1 MAKVECDLE
10 DVMKET
16 YENLDPGL
24 LLASIGKNGEN
35 NIMTIGWGLI
45 GVLFRKPTFIV
56 AVRKSR
62 HTYKL
67 LNETGVFTV
76 NVPGEGMAEA
86 LDFCGTKSGRDVD
99 KFKEMNLTAKKGKT
113 VEAPIIEE
121 CTIHFECKVMATT
134 DVTEANTTK
143 DVLESVYPNKNFHRL
158 YYGEITKIYGNEI

>member
-1 MAKVECDLE
+1 MANVECDIE
-10 DVMKET
+10 NVMEET
-16 YENLDPGL
+16 YKNLDPGL

-62 HTYKL
+62 YSYKL

-86 LDFCGTKSGRDVD
+86 VDFCGTKSGRDYD
-99 KFKEMNLTAKKGKT
+99 KF
-113 VEAPIIEE
+113 
-121 CTIHFECKVMATT
+121 
-134 DVTEANTTK
+134 
-143 DVLESVYPNKNFHRL
+143 
-158 YYGEITKIYGNEI
+158 